1 MLDEVIIGG
10 RDDVD
15 DRVADCHDI
24 VCGEVHARLASRR
37 ADARSTAAACL
48 DAESRYAFGP
58 MTSEVQAAAREP
70 QLRSA
75 IPLSLFALSIFYGGM
90 VCIAGVLGNKQV
102 DLGPLAVEAGIFA
115 FLLLVVTSSS
125 VAELHGRSI
134 ANRLVLLG
142 FVPLI
147 VSLVLS
153 LIVLALPAS
162 PQMDPARLSAF
173 ETVMGGTPRIWIGGI
188 LAYGVSTFLNV
199 TIFSRLKAREG
210 ASLLWLRAG
219 IASVLSQIV
228 DTLIFITVAFYGVF
242 PIGELM
248 LGQMLA
254 KVVLSAVLVPP
265 LVYAFVAL
273 GRGLDQRE

>member
-1 MLDEVIIGG
+1 MPAKPLRI
-10 RDDVD
+10 
-15 DRVADCHDI
+15 A
-24 VCGEVHARLASRR
+24 
-37 ADARSTAAACL
+37 
-48 DAESRYAFGP
+48 P
-58 MTSEVQAAAREP
+58 MTSPSTDQP
-70 QLRSA
+70 RSL
-75 IPLSLFALSIFYGGM
+75 PLSLFALSIFYGGM

-102 DLGPLAVEAGIFA
+102 ALGPLAVEAGIFA

-125 VAELHGRSI
+125 VAELHGRAT
-134 ANRLVLLG
+134 ANRLVLIG

-147 VSLVLS
+147 VSLLLS
-153 LIVLALPAS
+153 LIVLAIPAS

-199 TIFSRLKAREG
+199 TIFSRLKASEG
-210 ASLLWLRAG
+210 RGLLWLRAG

-242 PIGELM
+242 PIGELL

-265 LVYAFVAL
+265 LVYLFVGL
-273 GRGLDQRE
+273 GRSLDARP